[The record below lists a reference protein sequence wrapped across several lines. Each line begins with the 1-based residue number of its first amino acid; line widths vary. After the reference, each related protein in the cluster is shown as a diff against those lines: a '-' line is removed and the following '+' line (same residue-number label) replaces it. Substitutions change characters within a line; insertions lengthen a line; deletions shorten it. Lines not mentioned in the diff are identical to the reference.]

1 MEEMKEFSDDD
12 LLSALGVPVSDL
24 ALLKQEITSITSG
37 QVPPSTLRLRDNAR
51 NLLFGFEVFN
61 LSEEE
66 IHLGVGVAHPYLA
79 ALDDSGGI
87 HWYAGQQ
94 YTTRPRILALQRMQE
109 PRAPRA
115 FFKRE
120 EPWGIV
126 RRIWQ
131 SELRVPESVWRA
143 LVTENESEA
152 AKTLLD
158 NTIEI
163 ARRHV
168 SGMDNDTQIYDI
180 RTSDVLPE
188 WVKDAFSAFPPKV

>member
-79 ALDDSGGI
+79 ALDDIGGI

-94 YTTRPRILALQRMQE
+94 YTRTRILALQRMQE

-126 RRIWQ
+126 KRIWQ

-168 SGMDNDTQIYDI
+168 SGMDNDTKIYDI
-180 RTSDVLPE
+180 RTPDVLPE
-188 WVKDAFSAFPPKV
+188 WVKLLLPPQV